1 MTDPEERFGCLC
13 RSPGFLLFS
22 INSLL
27 LSTDNSPV
35 FYTQEQ
41 RWKERA
47 GRVDVSSC
55 SSLRSERC
63 VVSTMAAARSGW
75 SLQGK

>member
-22 INSLL
+22 IHSLV

-41 RWKERA
+41 RWKGRG
-47 GRVDVSSC
+47 GRVDASSRH
-55 SSLRSERC
+55 SLRSERC
-63 VVSTMAAARSGW
+63 AVSTMAAARSGW
-75 SLQGK
+75 SIEGK